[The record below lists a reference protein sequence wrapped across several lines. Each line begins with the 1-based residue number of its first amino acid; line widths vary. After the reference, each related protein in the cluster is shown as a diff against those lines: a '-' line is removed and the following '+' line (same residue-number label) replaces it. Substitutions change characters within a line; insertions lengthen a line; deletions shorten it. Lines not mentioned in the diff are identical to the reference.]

1 MIPKA
6 GCICTATKVTQEA
19 RKSFYRRVCSP
30 SKHKN
35 FLCIVTNKGFF
46 LWWWDDCTWS
56 SLSSTVKAVTLEK
69 IKHKKGLVYWP
80 CLPLQKKYCN
90 LCVLSQ
96 TMKVSVF
103 GMRFISKLAY
113 LRRRSLSSRHWFDC
127 GLVFEMWGGL
137 YVVGKESRS
146 VETHI
151 LVSRRNYHWF
161 TLFDAVNRIWWENS
175 YIVYIALLL
184 YVNFIWRRAGKV
196 FALTTYVY
204 QFLGT
209 LRLRRMT

>member
-19 RKSFYRRVCSP
+19 RMSFYRRDCSP

-56 SLSSTVKAVTLEK
+56 SLSPTVKAVTSEK
-69 IKHKKGLVYWP
+69 IKQKRPCILTLVAHT
-80 CLPLQKKYCN
+80 KKYCDR
-90 LCVLSQ
+90 CVLSQ
-96 TMKVSVF
+96 TRDVSVF

-113 LRRRSLSSRHWFDC
+113 LRRRSLSSRHWFGC
-127 GLVFEMWGGL
+127 ELVFEMWGGL

-146 VETHI
+146 VETRV
-151 LVSRRNYHWF
+151 LV
-161 TLFDAVNRIWWENS
+161 
-175 YIVYIALLL
+175 
-184 YVNFIWRRAGKV
+184 
-196 FALTTYVY
+196 
-204 QFLGT
+204 
-209 LRLRRMT
+209 